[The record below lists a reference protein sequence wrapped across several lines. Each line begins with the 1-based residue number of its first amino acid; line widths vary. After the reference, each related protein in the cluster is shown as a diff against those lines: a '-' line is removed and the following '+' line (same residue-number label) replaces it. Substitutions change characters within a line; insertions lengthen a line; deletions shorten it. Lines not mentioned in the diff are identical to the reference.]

1 MPRKE
6 VHGGMRVVLAAEH
19 PVYAAKL
26 ASYLREAEP
35 GWEVAACTHELALR
49 MVLREAGRV
58 DVLVAPPAW
67 LKGLGEQA
75 AFAAA
80 RLALVEQPGLGEGER
95 ELMQYQPL
103 PGLHAAIRETAEL
116 ARGGSGGAGG
126 NASLPLVTVVS
137 ASGGAGKT
145 TLALNLV
152 RQAGERGLRTFY
164 LNLEAVSGI
173 EPWLGQEHPDS
184 LTRLLYALKSR
195 PEQWQEEWKR
205 LCRYRDRLMADALDC
220 PDRPD
225 ERLAM
230 TPDTLDRLLEA
241 VAAGGYDWI
250 VADPDCGAGD
260 WHFRLLER
268 SRCVVWLVTE
278 DIQGVHKAAKLFRC
292 WVERNPS
299 LSARTWFVSS
309 KRVGGLR
316 PREEDAPWRAADRVW
331 PLPGKGPAAALPYIS
346 SWKTLDH
353 PGRLLDEPAFQ
364 EATGKLMDLLGMRKG
379 GVRHAHGALAG
390 GTG

>member
-1 MPRKE
+1 
-6 VHGGMRVVLAAEH
+6 MRVVLAAEH
-19 PVYAAKL
+19 SVYAAKL
-26 ASYLREAEP
+26 AAYLRETEP
-35 GWEVAACTHELALR
+35 GWEVAVCTHALALR
-49 MVLREAGRV
+49 MVLRDAGRV

-67 LKGLGEQA
+67 LKELGDQA
-75 AFAAA
+75 AFAGV
-80 RLALVEQPGLGEGER
+80 RLALVEHPGQAEGER
-95 ELMQYQPL
+95 ELIQYQPL
-103 PGLHAAIRETAEL
+103 PRLHAVIREAAEHDGKGD
-116 ARGGSGGAGG
+116 GGSGGSAG
-126 NASLPLVTVVS
+126 LPLVTVFS

-164 LNLEAVSGI
+164 LNLEAVSGA

-184 LTRLLYALKSR
+184 LTRLLYALKTR
-195 PEQWQEEWKR
+195 PEQWKEEWES
-205 LCRYRDRLMADALDC
+205 LCRYRDALRADALDC

-241 VAAGGYDWI
+241 VAAGGYDWV

-260 WHFRLLER
+260 WHFRLAER

-292 WVERNPS
+292 WAERDPS

-309 KRVGGLR
+309 KRVGGLQSQAGNV
-316 PREEDAPWRAADRVW
+316 PRKAAGGAW

-346 SWKTLDH
+346 FWKTLDH
-353 PGRLLDEPAFQ
+353 PGRLLNEPAYQ
-364 EATGKLMDLLGMRKG
+364 EAVARLMDLLGMRRG
-379 GVRHAHGALAG
+379 GVGHARGALAG
-390 GTG
+390 RTG